1 MNTNAPKVFRARR
14 VITPNGE
21 VAASVVVRDG
31 RIAEILPFDAPVDAA
46 DIVEVSDDA
55 VLLPG
60 LVDSHVHVNEPGRTA
75 WEGFATATRAAA
87 AGGITTLIDMPLNSI
102 PATVD
107 VAALAEKRSVATGQ
121 CHIDV
126 GFWGGAV
133 GDNLAA
139 LPELAAAGVFGFKAF
154 LLPSGVEEFCHLGAA
169 QLEDAVR
176 AVVEIGATLIVHAE
190 DPAVIDAAPDPHG
203 PIYADFLASRPAE
216 AETRA
221 VRTLIELAERYDA
234 RVHVLHLAASCA
246 LPLLSAARARGVR
259 ITAETC
265 PHYLTISAEQIP
277 DGATEFKCCPPIRN
291 RVNQQGL
298 WNGLR
303 DNIIDSVVSDH
314 SPSTVELKRA
324 GGGDFGKAWGGIAGL
339 QLGLP
344 AVWTAAPDWA
354 GLTDVVHWMATGP
367 ADLVGLNHK
376 GRIAIGADAD
386 LCVFAPHEE
395 FVVDATALQ
404 HRNPITAYD
413 GRTLRGVV
421 RSTWLRGEHITGDHP
436 RGRLLQKGI

>member
-1 MNTNAPKVFRARR
+1 MNTNSDKVFRARR
-14 VITPNGE
+14 VITPTGE
-21 VAASVVVRDG
+21 VAASVVVHDG
-31 RIAEILPFDAPVDAA
+31 RIAEITPYDAPHAA
-46 DIVEVSDDA
+46 GEIIDVPDDSA
-55 VLLPG
+55 LLPG

-75 WEGFATATRAAA
+75 WEGFATATRAAV

-107 VAALAEKRSVATGQ
+107 IAALREKQDVAAGQ
-121 CHIDV
+121 CSIDV

-133 GDNLAA
+133 GDNLGDMA
-139 LPELAAAGVFGFKAF
+139 ELARAGVFGFKAF
-154 LLPSGVEEFCHLGAA
+154 LLPSGVEEFCHLDAA
-169 QLEDAVR
+169 QLEAAVR
-176 AVVEIGATLIVHAE
+176 AVAELDSLLIVHAE
-190 DPAVIDAAPDPHG
+190 DPAVIDAAPAPHG
-203 PIYADFLASRPAE
+203 PIYADFLASRPVE

-221 VRTLIELAERYDA
+221 IAALIDLAERYGA
-234 RVHVLHLAASCA
+234 RVHVLHLAAACA
-246 LPLLSAARARGVR
+246 VPMIAAARARGVR

-265 PHYLTISAEQIP
+265 PHYLTISAEEIP

-303 DNIIDSVVSDH
+303 DNVIDCIVSDH

-339 QLGLP
+339 QVGLSAIWTASPDWVGLP
-344 AVWTAAPDWA
+344 DLVR
-354 GLTDVVHWMATGP
+354 WMATGP
-367 ADLVGLNHK
+367 ADLAGLEHK

-386 LCVFAPHEE
+386 FCVFAPHEE

-404 HRNPITAYD
+404 HRNPISAYD

-421 RSTWLRGEHITGDHP
+421 RSTWLRGDLITGDHA
-436 RGRLLQKGI
+436 RGRLLQREG